1 MSKKKELV
9 KAFQSVMA
17 LDIDI
22 DIEGGVQ
29 KHFKL
34 QVKSLGGEALSKYS
48 NDLKKSLSSDKKT
61 KAEEKEIRKAKK
73 LSLRMNE
80 RLRDVEH
87 TIGLLEQN
95 NKEGENSQL
104 LLDALAKKDLLSE
117 KTWDADDALEILT
130 EGMEEPGLGEI
141 IVKSDKE
148 TKKLFDLIVVDD
160 DGLGAFMKNQSI
172 GYTVMT
178 KHIQE
183 KMSEA
188 QGND

>member
-9 KAFQSVMA
+9 KAFQSVIP
-17 LDIDI
+17 LDIKI

-34 QVKSLGGEALSKYS
+34 QVKALGGETLSKYS
-48 NDLKKSLSSDKKT
+48 SDLKKSLSSDKKT
-61 KAEEKEIRKAKK
+61 KAEEKEIKKARK
-73 LSLRMNE
+73 LSLRMGE
-80 RLRDVEH
+80 RLNDVEH
-87 TIGLLEQN
+87 TIQLLQEN
-95 NKEGENSQL
+95 NKEGKNNEL
-104 LLDALAKKDLLSE
+104 LLAALAKKDLLSE
-117 KTWDADDALEILT
+117 KTWDADDTLENLT
-130 EGMEEPGLGEI
+130 EGMEEPSLGEI
-141 IVKSDKE
+141 IIKSDKE
-148 TKKLFDLIVVDD
+148 TKKLFDLIVIGD
-160 DGLGAFMKNQSI
+160 DGLGAFMKNESI